1 MNESKER
8 KVGIILSYFSLIATT
23 IIQLIYTPFLIK
35 MMGQS
40 EYGLYSL
47 VYSVIGYL
55 TVLDLGF
62 GNAIIVYTTKFR
74 AQKKYEEEKKLY
86 GMFKIVFTVIGIIA
100 FLIGIIVF
108 FNINN
113 IFGNNM
119 TSEELEKM
127 RIMMLILSFNL
138 FITFVF
144 SIYSSIITAYEK
156 FSYQKIMAILNTI
169 LKPLI
174 MIPLLFLG
182 YKSIAMSIVVTLV
195 NLFVLI
201 SNYLYCKKK
210 LNITIKYYGFDN
222 ILFKQILGYSF
233 WIFLTTIV
241 DKVNWSVD
249 QTILGIVSGTIA
261 VSIYS
266 VATNFNTMFINLSTA
281 ISGVMLPKVT
291 KMVANEATNQ
301 ELTNEFIKVGR
312 IQFYVM
318 FLITTGFILVGKEFI
333 IWWVG
338 TNFVESYYVT
348 LFLIIPAFFSL
359 IQNLGLSIMQANNK
373 FKFKSLSTFIMSIFN
388 IVISIALAKRYGA
401 VGAAAGTTIS
411 LVICNIILINIYY
424 YKVIKLNILK
434 FWKDIAIM
442 ILKMFIPLFI
452 TVFLMKIF
460 KGTGL
465 ISVIIYGLIYTLLY
479 AVTAYTI
486 VMNKY
491 EKNLVKSIFIKIR
504 KIWGDKFE
512 KNIY

>member
-8 KVGIILSYFSLIATT
+8 KVGVILSYISLIATT
-23 IIQLIYTPFLIK
+23 LIQLIYTPFLIK

-62 GNAIIVYTTKFR
+62 GNAIIVYATKFR

-86 GMFKIVFTVIGIIA
+86 GMFRIIFSIIGIVA
-100 FLIGIIVF
+100 FCLGIIVF
-108 FNINN
+108 FNVNN

-119 TSEELEKM
+119 NTEEIEKM
-127 RIMMLILSFNL
+127 KIMMLILSFNL

-201 SNYLYCKKK
+201 SNYLYCRKK
-210 LNITIKYYGFDN
+210 LNITIRYYGFDN

-241 DKVNWSVD
+241 DKINWSVD

-291 KMVANEATNQ
+291 KMVANDATDQ
-301 ELTNEFIKVGR
+301 ELTNEFIKIGR
-312 IQFYVM
+312 IQFYIM
-318 FLITTGFILVGKEFI
+318 FLITSGFILVGKKFI

-338 TNFVESYYVT
+338 EEFIDAYYVT
-348 LFLIIPAFFSL
+348 LLLIVPAFFSL
-359 IQNLGLSIMQANNK
+359 IQNLGLSIMQAKNK
-373 FKFKSLSTFIMSIFN
+373 FKFKSISTFIMSIFN
-388 IVISIALAKRYGA
+388 IIISIFLAKKYGA
-401 VGAAAGTTIS
+401 IGAAAGTTIS
-411 LVICNIILINIYY
+411 LVICNIILMNIYY
-424 YKVIKLNILK
+424 YKIIKIDVLK
-434 FWKDIAIM
+434 FWKEITIM
-442 ILKMFIPLFI
+442 IFKMLIPLFT
-452 TVFLMKIF
+452 TVLLMGVF

-465 ISVIIYGLIYTLLY
+465 KFVIIYGLIYVLLY
-479 AVTAYTI
+479 FTIAYII
-486 VMNKY
+486 VMNNY
-491 EKNLVKSIFIKIR
+491 EKELINKLFKKFNLLKKDN
-504 KIWGDKFE
+504 G
-512 KNIY
+512 

>member
-1 MNESKER
+1 MSESKER
-8 KVGIILSYFSLIATT
+8 KLGVILSYFSLIVTT
-23 IIQLIYTPFLIK
+23 LIQLIYTPFLIK

-62 GNAIIVYTTKFR
+62 GNGIIVYTTKFR
-74 AQKKYEEEKKLY
+74 ALKKYEEEKKLY
-86 GMFKIVFTVIGIIA
+86 GMFKIVFTIIGIIA
-100 FLIGIIVF
+100 FILGLVVF
-108 FNINN
+108 FNVDY

-119 TSEELEKM
+119 NSEELEKM

-156 FSYQKIMAILNTI
+156 FTYQKIMTILNTI
-169 LKPLI
+169 LRPLV

-182 YKSIAMSIVVTLV
+182 YKSIAMCVVVTLV

-210 LNITIKYYGFDN
+210 LNLIIKYRGFDR

-291 KMVANEATNQ
+291 KMVANKATDE

-312 IQFYVM
+312 IQFYIM

-338 TNFVESYYVT
+338 KDFSDAYYVT

-359 IQNLGLSIMQANNK
+359 IQNLGLSIMQAKNK

-388 IVISIALAKRYGA
+388 VIISIFLAKKYGA

-424 YKVIKLNILK
+424 YKVIKINVLK
-434 FWKDIAIM
+434 FWKNIIIM
-442 ILKMFIPLFI
+442 VLKMLIPLLI
-452 TVFLMKIF
+452 TVICMNCF
-460 KGTGL
+460 KFIGL
-465 ISVIIYGLIYTLLY
+465 ASVIIYGLIYTMLY
-479 AVTAYTI
+479 IITAYTI

-491 EKNLVKSIFIKIR
+491 EKNLVHSIL
-504 KIWGDKFE
+504 GKF
-512 KNIY
+512 KNKEGLI